1 MKGKEKSF
9 FIKDEKIIMII
20 IITNAVACEWGRYSD
35 QFPANL
41 ANERDFYGVNKTK
54 SSDVYLV
61 KLAVL
66 ICGLKRKISR
76 IHKSHESGHEGI
88 QSIAWKIIY
97 FVI

>member
-1 MKGKEKSF
+1 M
-9 FIKDEKIIMII
+9 FI
-20 IITNAVACEWGRYSD
+20 
-35 QFPANL
+35 L
-41 ANERDFYGVNKTK
+41 A
-54 SSDVYLV
+54 

-88 QSIAWKIIY
+88 LSIAWKIIY